1 MGCQLSFHVAS
12 NSAFFPFT
20 ILFNI
25 FSHFMLGVFPFTIL
39 FNIFSHFMQII
50 VLTST
55 LALNDSISR
64 LESCMVCI
72 SQPSTFFINLLI
84 TPLP

>member
-20 ILFNI
+20 F
-25 FSHFMLGVFPFTIL
+25 L

-55 LALNDSISR
+55 LALKVR
-64 LESCMVCI
+64 GGGGGGAPRTYTKLR
-72 SQPSTFFINLLI
+72 P
-84 TPLP
+84 

>member
-20 ILFNI
+20 ALFNI
-25 FSHFMLGVFPFTIL
+25 FL
-39 FNIFSHFMQII
+39 HFMQII

-55 LALNDSISR
+55 PALKVR
-64 LESCMVCI
+64 GGGCPQTYAKLR
-72 SQPSTFFINLLI
+72 P
-84 TPLP
+84 

>member
-12 NSAFFPFT
+12 NSAF
-20 ILFNI
+20 
-25 FSHFMLGVFPFTIL
+25 FPFTIL

-64 LESCMVCI
+64 LESCMVGI
-72 SQPSTFFINLLI
+72 SQPSTFFINLFL